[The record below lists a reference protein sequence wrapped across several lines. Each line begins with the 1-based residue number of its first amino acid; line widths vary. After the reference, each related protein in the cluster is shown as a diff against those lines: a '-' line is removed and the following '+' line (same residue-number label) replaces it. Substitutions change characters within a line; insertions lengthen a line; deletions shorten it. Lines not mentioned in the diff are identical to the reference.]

1 MKKLLLIL
9 PLLALAGCSTFG
21 HKDLKS
27 PCNGKTASLSQ
38 NPCNPLPINIGSL
51 ETTSNKKAA

>member
-9 PLLALAGCSTFG
+9 PILALAGCSTFG
-21 HKDLKS
+21 HSDLKS

-38 NPCNPLPINIGSL
+38 NPCDPLPINIGSL
-51 ETTSNKKAA
+51 TTTNKKAA